1 MKSGVLICF
10 GFVGFFGWLVVGFF
24 GFCFVSFFWGGQG
37 GEEGGGCLLGFLV
50 VLGFFFFCIQEFRC
64 IQAS

>member
-1 MKSGVLICF
+1 MVFLFALVLWVF
-10 GFVGFFGWLVVGFF
+10 LVGWLLGFLGFVLFLFFG
-24 GFCFVSFFWGGQG
+24 GGRG